1 LQIFFVPRVD
11 QISFLGFFL
20 LLLMAFGRARCEN
33 RTMLENYCCY
43 STFIYIYIY
52 IVYIKQVYFMK
63 NDQQKTFS
71 SKKNSLYFP
80 FIFSGKYFS
89 EIVEKSDMSCYLMII
104 SNLILNI
111 LIAIYF
117 VLNLFFNFIP

>member
-1 LQIFFVPRVD
+1 LVGQDARTGQCWKTIVVIP
-11 QISFLGFFL
+11 L
-20 LLLMAFGRARCEN
+20 L
-33 RTMLENYCCY
+33 
-43 STFIYIYIY
+43 YIYIY

-80 FIFSGKYFS
+80 FIFGGKYFS
-89 EIVEKSDMSCYLMII
+89 EVVENSDMSCYLMII